1 MKPSNL
7 LVDHRNKLWITDFGL
22 ARVQDSPGVTV
33 TGDVVGTLRYM
44 SPEQATGKQA
54 LVDPR
59 TDIYSLGATL
69 YELITLRPAFGGDDR
84 QAVLQAIANQE
95 PVAPRTIDPAIP
107 LDLETI
113 VLQAMAKSRDERY
126 TTAKEFA
133 DDLRRVMDGRPTI
146 ARPPTVL
153 ERISKWAR
161 RHKRFVA
168 VAAGICCCAVLGFAV
183 STFLIAREKANT
195 ERNFQR
201 AEKHLL
207 RAHEAVD
214 QFGTQL
220 AERLSAVPGAGQVR
234 RELLQDTLRYYQE
247 FVAEAASDP
256 TLQDDLAL
264 TYSKIGTLADEIGS
278 TEEAIQSH
286 ERALTLF
293 HNLVEAEPR
302 QAEYR
307 RRLAMCEN
315 NMALTLRRA
324 GRVAEARE
332 AYRRA
337 IAIQSELARE
347 SVITEAVSDL
357 ALSYTNLGLLQTET
371 NDIATADESFH
382 EAIRLQEQLVGEDP
396 ANPDLLRKLAA
407 SYNNLSAI
415 YLASDTTKAAN
426 CYQTALT
433 HQERAVAAAPGD
445 LRLQSDWALTYNNL
459 GAVQSRLEEFT
470 AAADSYDRAISIQ
483 QRLVTAALNQKSYR
497 RDLAVSYNNRGLMQS
512 RLGSPTDAE
521 QSFVQAL
528 DLQKSIVAQYPDDLD
543 LQSSLGGVYNN
554 LGIVLEELDRMQ
566 DAAVAYKHGV
576 EHQRIAFTAAN
587 DVFRYRSF
595 LSKHYFNYG
604 RVLRQLGYPDQ
615 AVRAALARRE
625 LWESDPQRLFAIAE
639 ELATAGIALQT
650 TSGAEITAEQCATF
664 AIETLQLAM
673 ASGWQLPTDL
683 RNNES
688 FVLLKNHE
696 AFTKLLRD

>member
-1 MKPSNL
+1 M
-7 LVDHRNKLWITDFGL
+7 TDFGL
-22 ARVQDSPGVTV
+22 ARCQTDVTLTK
-33 TGDVVGTLRYM
+33 TGDIVGTMRYM
-44 SPEQATGKQA
+44 SPEQALGQSA
-54 LVDPR
+54 LVDHR
-59 TDIYSLGATL
+59 TDIYSLAATL
-69 YELITLRPAFGGDDR
+69 YELLTLQPAVSGDDEP
-84 QAVLQAIANQE
+84 AVL
-95 PVAPRTIDPAIP
+95 RTIDQHEPQRLRKLCPEIPA
-107 LDLETI
+107 DLETVVMKAI
-113 VLQAMAKSRDERY
+113 ARQRDERY

-133 DDLRRVMDGRPTI
+133 DDLRRVKDGRPTI
-146 ARPPTVL
+146 AQPTTVP

-161 RHKRFVA
+161 RHKRFAA
-168 VAAGICCCAVLGFAV
+168 VAAGIGCCAVLGFAV

-247 FVAEAASDP
+247 FVEEAASDP

-357 ALSYTNLGLLQTET
+357 ALSHTNLGLLQTET
-371 NDIATADESFH
+371 NEVATAEPSFH

-433 HQERAVAAAPGD
+433 HQERAVADAPGD

-483 QRLVTAALNQKSYR
+483 QRLVTAVPNQKSYR

-683 RNNES
+683 RNNAS